1 MAITPRN
8 VRNHSPDSPRDRE
21 YGPRVPRS
29 ARRTEQYA
37 LAERL
42 RAADAPAGS
51 IGRALRE
58 TYGINARLAQR
69 IARGWTQEEVAA
81 EWSRRWPGDPKTFKN
96 ISYWE
101 NWPGPTGHAPSLA
114 VLDRL
119 AQLYECNV
127 TDLVADWG
135 THADAEAASPV
146 EAETWAWQ
154 VQHLALPELTRS
166 IGDWATRLP
175 TEERRT
181 LVLKLSTAV
190 SAAAGP
196 STASPERRQGVAP
209 RDLEGAWTSVYSYVS
224 TRRGEMSV
232 TYPIELEVV
241 GDRLLGRSPR
251 TATGSLELDLVA
263 SGLLVT
269 GSWTERTAA
278 DGYYAGAVYHGV
290 IQLVMDPAGRT
301 MRGRWLGPDRE
312 FTIDSGPWQLERAVA
327 PQER

>member
-209 RDLEGAWTSVYSYVS
+209 RDLEGPGPAS
-224 TRRGEMSV
+224 
-232 TYPIELEVV
+232 
-241 GDRLLGRSPR
+241 
-251 TATGSLELDLVA
+251 TAT
-263 SGLLVT
+263 
-269 GSWTERTAA
+269 
-278 DGYYAGAVYHGV
+278 
-290 IQLVMDPAGRT
+290 
-301 MRGRWLGPDRE
+301 
-312 FTIDSGPWQLERAVA
+312 
-327 PQER
+327 